1 MDIPVKIYYRRN
13 ARNFIARLNS
23 DGSVRVTAPYGV
35 APERQQEIIAD
46 LVRKVREKAVILPG
60 PCYTEGMTLE
70 CDGLTFRFRSA
81 DVSSAM
87 LKASISR
94 TDNHAEAVIE
104 IPATLDTADR
114 SVQKRISDLM
124 VKVAANAGKKPL
136 LEQAA
141 AVSRR
146 TGASPAAWKIGH
158 GRRTLGTCHADRTIT
173 LSALL
178 VFLPAE
184 LKEYIICHE
193 LAHLTEMNHSVRFHR
208 LCDHYLGGREKQL
221 AKAIKCHRWPI
232 LR

>member
-1 MDIPVKIYYRRN
+1 MDLPVKIYYRRD
-13 ARNFIARLNS
+13 ARRITARLNS
-23 DGSVRVTAPYGV
+23 DGTVRVTVPYGV
-35 APERQQEIIAD
+35 PPDRQRNIIAD
-46 LVRKVREKAVILPG
+46 LVRQIGEKSAMPSC
-60 PCYTEGMTLE
+60 PHYTGGMTLE

-81 DVSSAM
+81 DIPSGII
-87 LKASISR
+87 KASISR
-94 TDNHAEAVIE
+94 AADHTEAVID
-104 IPATLDTADR
+104 IPAALDTTDR

-124 VKVAANAGKKPL
+124 VKVAANAGKKTL
-136 LEQAA
+136 LEHAA

-146 TGASPAAWKIGH
+146 TGASPAAWKIGR

-193 LAHLTEMNHSVRFHR
+193 LAHLTEMNHSTRFHR
-208 LCDHYLGGREKQL
+208 LCDHYLNGREKQL
-221 AKAIKCHRWPI
+221 AKAVRGYQWPI